1 MDAPAIELTIKNF
14 RALRDFVWAPSG
26 LCLLSGAN
34 GAGKSSTLD
43 ALLFLRAV
51 FERGHEAAFQIIGGQ
66 HLKHLDAPDDEPVEF
81 SLRVG
86 ELRWVLRFP
95 MGVMGT
101 AGHFGEELHDGDVVR
116 LRAGMF
122 ESFWHLGTERQEHD
136 EVRCCARVLWDRE
149 TPSWMH
155 PLVEVISALRIYL
168 PFELRPLRRAELVES
183 RDSVLARNGRN
194 LWPVLS
200 NWRASPSRHRGQF
213 DRVVEAARRALPG
226 LFVSMEFDRG
236 LPVFFPSATTDP
248 DRALPAGRMADG
260 LLSAL
265 LVLTGLIGAPPGS
278 IVAFDEVES
287 RLHPHAIRSLLATM
301 REEVEARG
309 LTVILTT
316 HSPVVMNE
324 FRDTPEQVFVLEPS
338 PDHPTVP
345 NALSVLHAEAW
356 LAQAKLGTLYDQ
368 LAFAAP
374 PVQVE

>member
-1 MDAPAIELTIKNF
+1 MDAPAIELRIKNF
-14 RALRDFVWAPSG
+14 RGLRDFVWAPSG
-26 LCLLSGAN
+26 LCLLCGAN
-34 GAGKSSTLD
+34 GAGKTTTLD

-66 HLKHLDAPDDEPVEF
+66 HLKHLDASDDEPVEF

-95 MGVMGT
+95 MGVMGI
-101 AGHFGEELHDGDVVR
+101 AGHFGEELLDGDEVR

-122 ESFWHLGTERQEHD
+122 ESFWHQGSERQEHD

-149 TPSWMH
+149 APSWMR
-155 PLVEVISALRIYL
+155 PLVEVISALRVYL

-183 RDSVLARNGRN
+183 RESVLARNGSN
-194 LWPVLS
+194 LWSVLS
-200 NWRASPSRHRGQF
+200 NWRVAPSRHRGQF

-236 LPVFFPSATTDP
+236 LPVFFPSASTEP
-248 DRALPAGRMADG
+248 DLALPAGRMADG
-260 LLSAL
+260 LLSAM
-265 LVLTGLIGAPPGS
+265 LVLTGLIGARPGS

-301 REEVEARG
+301 REEVEAHG

-345 NALSVLHAEAW
+345 NALSVLHAEEW
-356 LAQAKLGTLYDQ
+356 LAQAKLGALYDR
-368 LAFAAP
+368 LAFGAP
-374 PVQVE
+374 QVERK